1 MRKWKVER
9 KRLKTLHFVRQEFE
23 KLLKENNIDSFSLDT
38 RVIITHILDIEYIE
52 YVLEKDR
59 IITTNE
65 YNEIL
70 KMMTLRLS
78 RMPIS
83 QIIGDKEFWSI
94 NFNVTK
100 DTLTPRPDSETLIAA
115 AIKEFDNPNSP
126 LNILDLGTGTG
137 CLLLALLS
145 EFPKA
150 RGLGVDLSPA
160 ALDVARHNAQMLGLM
175 NRAEFQI
182 SNWTK
187 DIVGNNKFDLIV
199 CNPPYIGLDEKE
211 TLSPEVR
218 DHEPAIALFSG
229 LDGLDDYRTLAGELK
244 CYIKDGGIIVL
255 EIGYKQAKKVKK
267 IFNNSGYNDI
277 CVKKDLGERDRCLL
291 IKN

>member
-83 QIIGDKEFWSI
+83 QIIGDKEFWY
-94 NFNVTK
+94 
-100 DTLTPRPDSETLIAA
+100 
-115 AIKEFDNPNSP
+115 
-126 LNILDLGTGTG
+126 
-137 CLLLALLS
+137 
-145 EFPKA
+145 
-150 RGLGVDLSPA
+150 
-160 ALDVARHNAQMLGLM
+160 
-175 NRAEFQI
+175 
-182 SNWTK
+182 
-187 DIVGNNKFDLIV
+187 KF
-199 CNPPYIGLDEKE
+199 
-211 TLSPEVR
+211 
-218 DHEPAIALFSG
+218 
-229 LDGLDDYRTLAGELK
+229 
-244 CYIKDGGIIVL
+244 
-255 EIGYKQAKKVKK
+255 
-267 IFNNSGYNDI
+267 
-277 CVKKDLGERDRCLL
+277 
-291 IKN
+291 